1 VAAAKAISL
10 LRANGAAAAA
20 LAGVNLPP
28 PEVELNE
35 RNWLVG
41 VRQTLVVTIDL
52 GAVQSIPGVTL
63 SMALDPV
70 GIAAVR
76 RAEPEPVT
84 ALPQSPYQSSS
95 KTRHQLHWTL
105 RFGALN
111 HLELR
116 CWRWSPLGLGGIGIG
131 LALVVVLGLQRLR
144 LLLGFGLPQLP
155 A

>member
-1 VAAAKAISL
+1 
-10 LRANGAAAAA
+10 
-20 LAGVNLPP
+20 
-28 PEVELNE
+28 VELNE

-41 VRQTLVVTIDL
+41 VRQTLLVTIDL
-52 GAVQSIPGVTL
+52 GAVQPIPGVNL

-70 GIAAVR
+70 GLAAVR
-76 RAEPEPVT
+76 RAEPESVT
-84 ALPQSPYQSSS
+84 ALPKSPS
-95 KTRHQLHWTL
+95 KNPSRRSHQLHWPL

-111 HLELR
+111 QLELR

>member
-1 VAAAKAISL
+1 MP
-10 LRANGAAAAA
+10 
-20 LAGVNLPP
+20 GVNL
-28 PEVELNE
+28 
-35 RNWLVG
+35 
-41 VRQTLVVTIDL
+41 
-52 GAVQSIPGVTL
+52 SIA
-63 SMALDPV
+63 MDPV
-70 GIAAVR
+70 GLAAVR

-84 ALPQSPYQSSS
+84 APPKNPSH
-95 KTRHQLHWTL
+95 RHHELHWPL